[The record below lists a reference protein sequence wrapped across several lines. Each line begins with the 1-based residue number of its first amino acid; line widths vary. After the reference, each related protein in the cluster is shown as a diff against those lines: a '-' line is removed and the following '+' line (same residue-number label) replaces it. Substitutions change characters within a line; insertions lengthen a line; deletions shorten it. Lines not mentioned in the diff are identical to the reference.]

1 MHKVL
6 WVIFKYLN
14 HLRLVY
20 MFKIFKTPEFKK
32 AINFYKDG
40 IKENRKSF
48 LISMGSAVVWCFL
61 IVIQPYIIKRIID
74 DAIVIENR
82 QMLIIFISFMLIAGY
97 LRASSIG
104 IRRYFSM
111 HVSFNVEAGIRNR
124 IFTHMQKLAFQ
135 YHDKVPTGELM
146 ARASSDASQVR
157 LAYAIAPLA
166 SANILLLI
174 ILSITLLSLSLPLGA
189 LVLLSIPSVLWL
201 ASNFSSKALG
211 ISLRVKEAEAQ
222 MTTEVEEQLGGI
234 RVVKAFGNEDLA
246 SSKVETAIS
255 GIYNSSLEYLQLRTK
270 FIPMFE
276 LIPMVITLLVL
287 LLGGYLSINNFITL
301 GDFIAFTQYVFLLLW
316 PLRITAWF
324 LSEIPSSV
332 TAGNRILDLLNET
345 PSIVD
350 GNSSESFPETGSGS
364 LKFSNVNFRYGDE
377 KIFDNLS
384 FEIDGKKTVAIVGST
399 GSGKSTLAYLL
410 PRLYDIESGK
420 IEIDGVDI
428 HNVKLDE
435 LRSQVSLAFE
445 ESFLFS
451 NSAKD
456 NISLG
461 SDKATQ
467 QQIENAALIA
477 RAHEFI
483 AQLPE
488 SYETKVGERG
498 FGLSGGQRQRIALAR
513 AILRKPRILILDDAL
528 SAVDAS
534 TEEEIRNQLKK
545 VMSNMTTLIITNRV
559 PTIELCDEVIFLE
572 NGKVRGQG
580 NHTKLIEEIE
590 SYKSLFLESQ
600 TSGFKNER

>member
-1 MHKVL
+1 
-6 WVIFKYLN
+6 
-14 HLRLVY
+14 
-20 MFKIFKTPEFKK
+20 MFKVFKTPEFKK
-32 AINFYKDG
+32 AVNFYKDG
-40 IKENRKSF
+40 IKENRRSF
-48 LISMGSAVVWCFL
+48 IISMGSAVVWCFL

-74 DAIVIENR
+74 DAIILENR
-82 QMLIIFISFMLIAGY
+82 QMLIILISFMLLAGY
-97 LRASSIG
+97 LRASTIG

-111 HVSFNVEAGIRNR
+111 HVSYNVEAGIRNR
-124 IFTHMQKLAFQ
+124 IFTHMQKLAYN

-157 LAYAIAPLA
+157 LAFAIAPLA
-166 SANILLLI
+166 TANILLLI

-189 LVLLSIPSVLWL
+189 LVLLSIPAVLWL

-246 SSKVETAIS
+246 ASKVETAITS
-255 GIYNSSLEYLQLRTK
+255 IYDTSLEYLNLRTK
-270 FIPMFE
+270 FVPMFE

-287 LLGGYLSINNFITL
+287 LLGGYLSINEFITL

-332 TAGNRILDLLNET
+332 TAGNRILDLLNES

-350 GNSSESFPETGSGS
+350 GSSDETFPKTGNGS
-364 LKFSNVNFRYGDE
+364 LKFSNVNFRYGED

-384 FEIDGKKTVAIVGST
+384 FEIEGKKTVAIVGST

-428 HNVKLDE
+428 HNVKLAE

-451 NSAKD
+451 NSARE

-461 SDKATQ
+461 SDEASQEQVEK
-467 QQIENAALIA
+467 AALIA

-498 FGLSGGQRQRIALAR
+498 YGLSGGQRQRIALAR
-513 AILRKPRILILDDAL
+513 AILRQPRILILDDAL

-534 TEEEIRNQLKK
+534 TEEEIRNELKQ

-572 NGKVRGQG
+572 KGKVRGQG
-580 NHTKLIEEIE
+580 SHNKLIEEIQ
-590 SYKSLFLESQ
+590 SYKSLFLENQ
-600 TSGFKNER
+600 TSGSKNER

>member
-1 MHKVL
+1 
-6 WVIFKYLN
+6 
-14 HLRLVY
+14 

-32 AINFYKDG
+32 AVNFYKDG
-40 IKENRKSF
+40 IKENKKSF
-48 LISMGSAVVWCFL
+48 VISMASAVIWCFL

-74 DAIVIENR
+74 DAIVLENR
-82 QMLIIFISFMLIAGY
+82 QMLIVLISFMLIAGY
-97 LRASSIG
+97 LRASTIG

-124 IFTHMQKLAFQ
+124 IFTHMQKLAFN

-157 LAYAIAPLA
+157 LAFAIAPLA
-166 SANILLLI
+166 TANILLLI
-174 ILSITLLSLSLPLGA
+174 ILSITLLSLSLPLGL

-211 ISLRVKEAEAQ
+211 ISLRVKEAEAK

-234 RVVKAFGNEDLA
+234 RVVKAFGNEELA
-246 SSKVETAIS
+246 SSKVESAIS
-255 GIYNSSLEYLQLRTK
+255 GIYNTSLEYLNLRTK

-276 LIPMVITLLVL
+276 LIPMLITLLVL
-287 LLGGYLSINNFITL
+287 LLGGYLSINDLITL

-332 TAGNRILDLLNET
+332 TAGNRILDLLNEAPT
-345 PSIVD
+345 IID
-350 GNSSESFPETGSGS
+350 GTLSERFPETGNGS
-364 LKFSNVNFRYGDE
+364 LKFSDVNFRYGDE

-384 FEIDGKKTVAIVGST
+384 FEIEGKKTVAVVGST

-428 HNVKLDE
+428 QNVKLDE

-451 NSAKD
+451 NSARE

-461 SDKATQ
+461 SDEATQ
-467 QQIENAALIA
+467 QQVKNAALIA

-498 FGLSGGQRQRIALAR
+498 YGLSGGQRQRIALAR
-513 AILRKPRILILDDAL
+513 AILREPRILILDDAL

-534 TEEEIRNQLKK
+534 TEEEIRNELKQ

-559 PTIELCDEVIFLE
+559 PTIELCDEVIYLE

-580 NHTKLIEEIE
+580 SHTKLIKEIE
-590 SYKSLFLESQ
+590 SYKSLFLENQ
-600 TSGFKNER
+600 TSAVKK